1 MEGGMRRTLLLA
13 TTALATGIGAPAWAQ
28 DLGFA
33 LDPILLGSALRD
45 DRALLDTPVAAS
57 IVEGEAL
64 ERQQGTDFQQLI
76 GSTPGLTIDGGPR
89 AISQE
94 PNIRGF
100 RDEQIVLRFDGGR
113 LNFGQAHRGR
123 FFIDPALVQRVEVVR
138 GGGSTLFG
146 SGALGGVISVET
158 VDAADLLAPG
168 RTMGARLSFGFA
180 SNGDQPSAAGTV
192 FADYGTTDVLLSLAG
207 RRTTSDLVSGDGTE
221 IPFSQYESLNG
232 LFKFGFEPNADSR
245 FELSYSAYRDEGQ
258 VPANS
263 SSNPDAS
270 NPVVDREADVQDLRL
285 SWDYAPEG
293 SDWIDLTALFYATRI
308 DIEESVI
315 PPAAARLDTTRYDTY
330 GLEIVNRS
338 TFDLG
343 VPVDIVYGIEAFR
356 DTQEGD
362 RDGAPRLAFPDAE
375 ATTLGVFAE
384 ATLDLSD
391 RLDLIA
397 GIRADSYERDPDGP
411 GLDSVSEDFFSPR
424 LGLSFR
430 PTDSWQ
436 VFGNVAQAF
445 RAPSLSELYNSGLH
459 FAGVRRPPPRPGA
472 PPIVIFPDNFFVPNP
487 DLEPERSTQFE
498 LGTRFDRVGV
508 FSGDDRLSF
517 SANAYYASV
526 EDYIE
531 QTVDIRAGTT
541 SSANVASATLWGFE
555 AEVDYDAQNWFVG
568 AGLTIPRGE
577 NDAGGWLGSIPQDRL
592 TLVGGIRP
600 WDEWEFG
607 ARATVA
613 SDQTRVPESGTPSD
627 GYQVVDLF
635 ASYMPDS
642 GMLAGGTIRFGVDNV
657 FDEQYTIYPN
667 GLPQQGRS
675 IKLSAA
681 FTF

>member
-1 MEGGMRRTLLLA
+1 MRRVFFLA
-13 TTALATGIGAPAWAQ
+13 TTALATTIGSSAGAQ

-45 DRALLDTPVAAS
+45 ERALLDTPVAAS
-57 IVEGEAL
+57 IVEGEVL
-64 ERQQGTDFQQLI
+64 ERRQATDFEQLI
-76 GSTPGLTIDGGPR
+76 GTTPGLTIDGGPR

-123 FFIDPALVQRVEVVR
+123 FFVDPALVRRVEVVR

-168 RTMGARLSFGFA
+168 RAMGARLSFGFA
-180 SNGDQPSAAGTV
+180 SNGDQPSATGTI
-192 FADYGTTDVLLSLAG
+192 FADYGRTDVLFSLAG
-207 RRTTSDLVSGDGTE
+207 RRTTSDLVSGDGAE
-221 IPFSQYESLNG
+221 IPFSQYENLSG
-232 LFKFGFEPNADSR
+232 LFKFGFEPGADSR
-245 FELSYSAYRDEGQ
+245 FELSYSGYRDEGQ

-263 SSNPDAS
+263 SSNPSAS
-270 NPVVDREADVQDLRL
+270 NPVVDRKADVQDVRL
-285 SWDYAPEG
+285 SWDYAPAG
-293 SDWIDLTALFYATRI
+293 SDWVDLTALFYATRL
-308 DIEESVI
+308 DIEEATI
-315 PPAAARLDTTRYDTY
+315 PPAAPRLDTTRYDTY

-338 TFDLG
+338 SFDPG
-343 VPVDIVYGIEAFR
+343 VPVDVVYGIEAFR

-362 RDGAPRLAFPDAE
+362 RNGAPRLSFPDAE

-384 ATLDLSD
+384 ATLGLTE

-424 LGLSFR
+424 LGVSFR
-430 PTDSWQ
+430 PSESWQ

-459 FAGVRRPPPRPGA
+459 FAGVRRPPPFPGA

-487 DLEPERSTQFE
+487 DLDPERSTQFE
-498 LGTRFDRVGV
+498 LGTRFEGAGV
-508 FSGDDRLSF
+508 LSDDDRLSF
-517 SANAYYASV
+517 SANVYYASV

-531 QTVDIRAGTT
+531 QTVNIRAGTT
-541 SSANVASATLWGFE
+541 SSANVASATLWGVE
-555 AEVDYDAQNWFVG
+555 AEIDYDAQGWFAG

-592 TLVGGIRP
+592 TLTGGVRP
-600 WDEWEFG
+600 WEDWEFG

-613 SDQTRVPESGTPSD
+613 ADQTRVPDTGTRGD
-627 GYQVVDLF
+627 GYRVVDLF
-635 ASYMPDS
+635 ASYRPDS
-642 GMLAGGTIRFGVDNV
+642 GILAGATMRFGVDNV
-657 FDEQYTIYPN
+657 FDEQYAIYPN